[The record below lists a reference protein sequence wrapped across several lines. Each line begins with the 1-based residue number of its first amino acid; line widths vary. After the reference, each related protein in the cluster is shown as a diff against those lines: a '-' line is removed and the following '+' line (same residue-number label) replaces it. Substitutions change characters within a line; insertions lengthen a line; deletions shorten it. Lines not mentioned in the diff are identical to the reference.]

1 MKCFDIYS
9 AVYCVI
15 HNMLHLS
22 FEKRTDEKFENPLC
36 LLLLEGRLCK
46 KFSKSAR
53 ELKSRW
59 QLATKNHSRKNEQMG
74 FCRKSLSRH
83 FPSLVQSDKAFL
95 KEDLGVMFF
104 IQLFFLQIKSK
115 HGNIQSFWC
124 RQPVCY
130 HNNFHPKSAGKMS
143 FISGKV
149 SQHRHNTKKH
159 FPHTDQIQKYC
170 HT

>member
-1 MKCFDIYS
+1 MKSLDIHS

-59 QLATKNHSRKNEQMG
+59 QLATKNHSRKKRTNG
-74 FCRKSLSRH
+74 
-83 FPSLVQSDKAFL
+83 
-95 KEDLGVMFF
+95 
-104 IQLFFLQIKSK
+104 FLQEKFISSFLFACAVR
-115 HGNIQSFWC
+115 QSF
-124 RQPVCY
+124 
-130 HNNFHPKSAGKMS
+130 S
-143 FISGKV
+143 
-149 SQHRHNTKKH
+149 
-159 FPHTDQIQKYC
+159 
-170 HT
+170 

>member
-1 MKCFDIYS
+1 MESLDIHS

-83 FPSLVQSDKAFL
+83 FFSLVQSDKAFL

-104 IQLFFLQIKSK
+104 IQLFFSS
-115 HGNIQSFWC
+115 N
-124 RQPVCY
+124 
-130 HNNFHPKSAGKMS
+130 
-143 FISGKV
+143 
-149 SQHRHNTKKH
+149 
-159 FPHTDQIQKYC
+159 
-170 HT
+170 